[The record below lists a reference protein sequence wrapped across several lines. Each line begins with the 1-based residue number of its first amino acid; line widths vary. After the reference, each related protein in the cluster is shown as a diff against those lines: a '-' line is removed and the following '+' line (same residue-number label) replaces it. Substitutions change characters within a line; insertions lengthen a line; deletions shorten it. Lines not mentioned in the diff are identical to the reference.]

1 MSNKKQG
8 VLAAMFV
15 TVVVISAFVFAV
27 VYVARTNNDQK
38 TLDNV
43 QEVTSLTDLPLSK
56 GGMEEKLI
64 ELTNQAYWTC
74 GDRLSPASIT
84 DILVV
89 PVRTVGIE
97 TVREYQIQVL
107 GSEQVVAVLTVVE
120 IPMMN
125 SAGGQT
131 IVPYWSCT
139 GPK

>member
-1 MSNKKQG
+1 MSNKMQG
-8 VLAAMFV
+8 KLAGLLV
-15 TVVVISAFVFAV
+15 VVVILFVFGAAANYLV
-27 VYVARTNNDQK
+27 RTNNDQK

-43 QEVTSLTDLPLSK
+43 QEVTSLSDLPLSK
-56 GGMEEKLI
+56 DGKEEKFI

-97 TVREYQIQVL
+97 TVREYQIQVHDA
-107 GSEQVVAVLTVVE
+107 EEVVAVLTVVE
-120 IPMMN
+120 IPKMN

-131 IVPYWSCT
+131 IVPYWTCT
-139 GPK
+139 GP